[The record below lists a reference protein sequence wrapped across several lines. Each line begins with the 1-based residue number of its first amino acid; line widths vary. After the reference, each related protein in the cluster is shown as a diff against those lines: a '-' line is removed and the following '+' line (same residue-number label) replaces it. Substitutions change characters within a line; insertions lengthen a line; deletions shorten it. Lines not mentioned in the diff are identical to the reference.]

1 MGGVSGW
8 LVAQP
13 SGYRKQRVPLMETNG
28 FGSSG
33 PGLGNKFPSD
43 STDPPPLPL
52 KYIYCK
58 QRLFRPATLAPTGV
72 VMKMFGI
79 SWSFLLSFRRVE
91 VAETRQDGG

>member
-43 STDPPPLPL
+43 STDPPPPPPE
-52 KYIYCK
+52 IYLL
-58 QRLFRPATLAPTGV
+58 QATA
-72 VMKMFGI
+72 I
-79 SWSFLLSFRRVE
+79 SAGDTSANWCRDENVWNFVDFSAFIPSS
-91 VAETRQDGG
+91 